1 MSSFRMAS
9 FCEPHA
15 NAVHPLSG
23 PEPEESLLP
32 TTPGPIIALIGI
44 AIAVVGWCSR
54 KSQGTSAITSSE
66 RHRAESRWAV

>member
-44 AIAVVGWCSR
+44 AIAVVGW
-54 KSQGTSAITSSE
+54 
-66 RHRAESRWAV
+66 